1 MAICKYCYNSKDCLF
16 TFTSVIF
23 SLLQDQISLRRRQ
36 SKSPLSIM
44 YKTFRSRVTSPASTH
59 ARSDDRESTKNSI
72 DPRNKT
78 RTFRHT
84 KKMGLKSWT

>member
-36 SKSPLSIM
+36 
-44 YKTFRSRVTSPASTH
+44 A
-59 ARSDDRESTKNSI
+59 KN
-72 DPRNKT
+72 P
-78 RTFRHT
+78 
-84 KKMGLKSWT
+84 